1 MNEKYAHACWIYKHF
16 PTHTLANRP
25 WLHQKHAVELF
36 IFIMYGY
43 LFIICLFRT
52 DCASFFASPSH
63 PFWISEV
70 AQNQQSYVFTCIHTY
85 ISAYVIHNKVL
96 LLVHNYEIHHFRN
109 GRDFPPIRTSISH
122 CWLIIFLLNLHMI
135 YLADWT
141 LKAGRDA
148 ANSSQWYE
156 SQTIYAI
163 EDLPIM
169 QNNNN
174 FVKIKCI
181 KRGRGIII
189 SQCNAMA
196 IHNN

>member
-1 MNEKYAHACWIYKHF
+1 MLIQ
-16 PTHTLANRP
+16 NR
-25 WLHQKHAVELF
+25 L
-36 IFIMYGY
+36 
-43 LFIICLFRT
+43 CLFLRL
-52 DCASFFASPSH
+52 ALPSLLD
-63 PFWISEV
+63 FWSSAKSTIIRI
-70 AQNQQSYVFTCIHTY
+70 YMHTY

-148 ANSSQWYE
+148 ANSLQWYE